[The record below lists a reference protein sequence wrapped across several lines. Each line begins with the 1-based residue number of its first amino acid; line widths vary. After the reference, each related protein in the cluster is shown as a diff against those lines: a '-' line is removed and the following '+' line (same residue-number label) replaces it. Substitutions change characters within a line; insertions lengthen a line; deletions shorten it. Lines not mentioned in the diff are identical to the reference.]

1 MWLFVH
7 TGIIEGMC
15 AGTVFGYMYVH
26 MSMHASSL
34 WPAKGATGDKGGRS
48 HPLVVDSEVVIEAN
62 DALCLAQ
69 KAAVGGLR
77 PPVQQVS

>member
-1 MWLFVH
+1 MH
-7 TGIIEGMC
+7 TGIIEGVC